1 MKNHIIQKPDFK
13 KISWEL
19 TNYCNYSCSYC
30 TPELNGGTVPL
41 PKSYDNIIEL
51 VKKFRG
57 NEPMLFDI
65 MGGEPTLWPLFEE
78 FCYALRDTST
88 ADTMIIFSTNAS
100 RTMRWWKQFK
110 APVTEV
116 GLSFHPEEAT
126 VEHFVDVIEEIQ
138 DKYHVVLW
146 IMAPPGKLQKKSWK
160 LFNMCKKNEY
170 RVKAVMKPVM
180 DWYNG
185 SGMISGYTE
194 KGLEKIKKH
203 GTYKH
208 SQYRSCAIN
217 NELYYNGK
225 VTDLR
230 YIINNKMNGFKGWK
244 CKVGMQNLYIKASG
258 EIYGSACGIK
268 ESYIGNLETGFELKT
283 EPVVC
288 TKRWCTCGTDIE
300 IEKWNTNTLE

>member
-1 MKNHIIQKPDFK
+1 MTHIVTKPNFK
-13 KISWEL
+13 KICWEM

-51 VKKFRG
+51 VKQYRG
-57 NEPMLFDI
+57 NDPMLFDI

-88 ADTMIIFSTNAS
+88 ANTTIIFSTNAS
-100 RTMRWWKQFK
+100 RTMRWWKQFN

-116 GLSFHPEEAT
+116 GLSFHPEEAS

-138 DKYHVVLW
+138 HRYNVVLW
-146 IMAPPGKLQKKSWK
+146 IMAPPGKLQKKSWN
-160 LFNMCKKNEY
+160 LFNKCKENKY

-180 DWYNG
+180 DWHNG
-185 SGMISGYTE
+185 NGMISGYTE
-194 KGLEKIKKH
+194 KGLDKIKNH
-203 GTYKH
+203 GQYKH
-208 SQYRSCAIN
+208 PDVRGAIEAQLFYN
-217 NELYYNGK
+217 NK
-225 VTDLR
+225 TIDVR
-230 YIINNKMNGFKGWK
+230 HIINNQMNSFTGWS
-244 CKVGMQNLYIKASG
+244 CNVGMQNLYIKTTG

-268 ESYIGNLETGFELKT
+268 ESYLGNLATGFEIKT

-288 TKRWCTCGTDIE
+288 PKRWCTCATDIE